1 MRDIG
6 DKILKLNFG
15 LKILLNC
22 EYLYKIWIFYMN
34 KYFIYVK
41 YLYLDFY
48 LQLYME
54 LK

>member
-6 DKILKLNFG
+6 DFFDKILKLNFG
-15 LKILLNC
+15 LKILEC

-34 KYFIYVK
+34 IYVK

-48 LQLYME
+48 IQLCME